1 MTIDSERCMK
11 LFRLMDRTRRA
22 WADFTPKPEV
32 SKSQFGT
39 LLALRHGGKCP
50 SERKGERD
58 PFEPMTLSVLAG
70 IMEQS
75 MPAVSQRISKLE
87 AAGYV
92 SRTPDEKDKRTI
104 WIQLTPSGVELLQ
117 SSYQDMVREIGSILE
132 KMGQEDSETLI
143 RVLEKLAGVIEESV
157 KEKHQ

>member
-1 MTIDSERCMK
+1 
-11 LFRLMDRTRRA
+11 
-22 WADFTPKPEV
+22 
-32 SKSQFGT
+32 
-39 LLALRHGGKCP
+39 
-50 SERKGERD
+50 
-58 PFEPMTLSVLAG
+58 
-70 IMEQS
+70 